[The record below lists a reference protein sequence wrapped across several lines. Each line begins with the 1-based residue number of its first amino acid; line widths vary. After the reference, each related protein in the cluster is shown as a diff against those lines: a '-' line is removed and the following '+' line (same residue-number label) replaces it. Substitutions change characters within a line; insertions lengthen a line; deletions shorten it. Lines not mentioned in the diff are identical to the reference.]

1 MPDAFDM
8 PGCRL
13 GEPTNRKVRIDLA
26 IDLHAIGKDLGTV
39 GRDEIHTVL
48 HRGEKI
54 AEAIVPAPGARDETH
69 TALPQGEDEV
79 ERLRRHLAVFV
90 EERAIH
96 IGGDEFYSHDAQV
109 LSSRAP

>member
-1 MPDAFDM
+1 MASKIKLIASDM
-8 PGCRL
+8 
-13 GEPTNRKVRIDLA
+13 D
-26 IDLHAIGKDLGTV
+26 GTLL
-39 GRDEIHTVL
+39 DKIHMVL
-48 HRGEKI
+48 HRREKI

-69 TALPQGEDEV
+69 AALPQGEDEV